1 MIDRHDHS
9 PWDFW
14 TTATPA
20 AQDAQRQH
28 QQVLTRAH
36 PEWRF
41 GADCFVSEL
50 AAVDADTLTL
60 GDRSY
65 VAAGAYLTGTVQI
78 GADCSI
84 NPYTVVRG
92 RVVFGDGVRMGAHS
106 SVLGFNHSMAP
117 GIPVHRQPLRSDG
130 VHIGDDVWI
139 GSHVVVLDGV
149 TVGSHAVLAA
159 GAVVT
164 KDVAPGAIVGGNPAR
179 LLRWRV
185 PPAAPDVSP
194 LATRLAAFADAAR
207 ADADAL
213 LRRAHDADTGR
224 YRDRP
229 GAPIT
234 VRAQGDAIEIADL
247 LLGSPPPGTDRDD
260 LVALLQGAQDAA
272 TGAVAEWDAAGPLEW
287 SDAAAAYHVLST
299 GYALDLLGA
308 AFRHPLTLI
317 TAATPASIVERLES
331 LPWETDAWHAGH
343 HVDALGTALL
353 WTKRRGDP
361 VPAGVEEAL
370 FGWLVTRADVRS
382 GMWGLATPDRGLLPL
397 VNGFYRAS
405 RGTFAQFGVPVLH
418 GDAVIDTVLR
428 HARDERWL
436 DPARR
441 DACTVLDIAH
451 PLWLTRGTGYRTAEI
466 RSLAEDL
473 LDHALAHWHP
483 GAGMAFRLEA
493 DDPGLQGTE
502 MWLAIIWYLADL
514 VGLSDSLG
522 YRPRGVHR
530 PEPAPLPERTT

>member
-1 MIDRHDHS
+1 MCPTARSSAAIPRGSSAGVSRRRPVPTIWPSGWPHS
-9 PWDFW
+9 
-14 TTATPA
+14 
-20 AQDAQRQH
+20 
-28 QQVLTRAH
+28 
-36 PEWRF
+36 
-41 GADCFVSEL
+41 
-50 AAVDADTLTL
+50 
-60 GDRSY
+60 
-65 VAAGAYLTGTVQI
+65 
-78 GADCSI
+78 
-84 NPYTVVRG
+84 
-92 RVVFGDGVRMGAHS
+92 
-106 SVLGFNHSMAP
+106 
-117 GIPVHRQPLRSDG
+117 
-130 VHIGDDVWI
+130 
-139 GSHVVVLDGV
+139 
-149 TVGSHAVLAA
+149 
-159 GAVVT
+159 
-164 KDVAPGAIVGGNPAR
+164 
-179 LLRWRV
+179 
-185 PPAAPDVSP
+185 
-194 LATRLAAFADAAR
+194 ADAAR

-213 LRRAHDADTGR
+213 LRRAHDAGTGR

-272 TGAVAEWDAAGPLEW
+272 TGAVAEWGAAGPLDW

-382 GMWGLATPDRGLLPL
+382 GMWGRATPDRGLLPL

-405 RGTFAQFGVPVLH
+405 RGTFAQFGAPVLH

-483 GAGMAFRLEA
+483 GAGMAFRLE
-493 DDPGLQGTE
+493 DR
-502 MWLAIIWYLADL
+502 
-514 VGLSDSLG
+514 
-522 YRPRGVHR
+522 RPRLCRAPRCGWRSSGTSPISSGCRAPSATVRGVSTAR
-530 PEPAPLPERTT
+530 ESTRLPSPKGHT